1 LNFNKEV
8 YKMFRITLI
17 ILIAFLLSSCEE
29 EPFEAE
35 SMIITQLSL
44 TKVSFQNSFGSNW
57 DDLSN
62 PDIFI
67 KLTESGTTNSLKT
80 STFQD
85 ISSNGLPLV
94 WELKSTFTL
103 NDFNN
108 NLVVS
113 VYDEDVFSD
122 DLISTGTFSFDPF
135 EDYESYN
142 LILDETCEILIDVKY
157 K

>member
-1 LNFNKEV
+1 
-8 YKMFRITLI
+8 MFRITLI

>member
-1 LNFNKEV
+1 
-8 YKMFRITLI
+8 MFRITLI

-113 VYDEDVFSD
+113 VYDEDVFTD